1 MYFYIPVMHFQ
12 RKKKRSRCKNK
23 QLRKTKILMNKKTI
37 SISRV
42 LRKKIKKIREKIR
55 TLSSMLDN
63 ISS

>member
-12 RKKKRSRCKNK
+12 RKKKRSRCRNK

-37 SISRV
+37 SISKV
-42 LRKKIKKIREKIR
+42 LIKKIKKREKIR
-55 TLSSMLDN
+55 TLSSMLDS